1 MMFGL
6 LLPGLMFGNKRRYL
20 LCFWIEF
27 SKTYESNIGIPAGS
41 MWIKTAGLKKG
52 GEQKRK
58 HLASKGFFLTLDFYL
73 IDRFQTF
80 PGKKFREEMFFFCSL
95 IKYKTVLQKTSAQ
108 TTRSFFYL
116 QILSSGICCL
126 ETGTGRRKCSRLRF
140 ENFRR
145 RPVVRIFPGKFRSLQ
160 ISGYRCRIHIMF
172 AEIR

>member
-80 PGKKFREEMFFFCSL
+80 PGKKFREEMFFFL
-95 IKYKTVLQKTSAQ
+95 FLDKIQDGLT
-108 TTRSFFYL
+108 
-116 QILSSGICCL
+116 
-126 ETGTGRRKCSRLRF
+126 
-140 ENFRR
+140 ENFS
-145 RPVVRIFPGKFRSLQ
+145 PNNKIFFLFTDFILWNLLFGNRHRSEE
-160 ISGYRCRIHIMF
+160 MF
-172 AEIR
+172 KAQV

>member
-6 LLPGLMFGNKRRYL
+6 LLPGLMFGNKRRYF

-73 IDRFQTF
+73 IDRSQTF
-80 PGKKFREEMFFFCSL
+80 PGKKFREEMFFFLFLDKIQDGLTEDFCPNNKIFFLLTDFILWNLLFGNRHRSEEMF
-95 IKYKTVLQKTSAQ
+95 KAQ
-108 TTRSFFYL
+108 
-116 QILSSGICCL
+116 
-126 ETGTGRRKCSRLRF
+126 
-140 ENFRR
+140 
-145 RPVVRIFPGKFRSLQ
+145 V
-160 ISGYRCRIHIMF
+160 
-172 AEIR
+172 